1 LANIEK
7 DKSIEYKTKFPGNGV
22 YFFVIEGEVEIDGKI
37 ISKRDAIGVWEASLV
52 EIKSNAHSEIL
63 AIEIPML
70 N

>member
-1 LANIEK
+1 
-7 DKSIEYKTKFPGNGV
+7 
-22 YFFVIEGEVEIDGKI
+22 VIEGEVEIDGKI